1 MTTGTRLL
9 DLTSEV
15 AAAYLSNHVVPP
27 HELAAVFQAISSALS
42 AVGVEAEP
50 AQATEAGPS
59 RVTPAQIRKSI
70 RPDVLVSFED
80 GKPYRTLKR
89 HLTRFGLTPDS
100 YRAKWGLP
108 TDYPMTAPSYSE
120 TRRALAV
127 ERGLGRKPAEAA
139 AAE

>member
-1 MTTGTRLL
+1 
-9 DLTSEV
+9 
-15 AAAYLSNHVVPP
+15 
-27 HELAAVFQAISSALS
+27 
-42 AVGVEAEP
+42 
-50 AQATEAGPS
+50 
-59 RVTPAQIRKSI
+59 VTPAQIRKSI

-108 TDYPMTAPSYSE
+108 PDYPMTAPSYSE

-139 AAE
+139 AAAAE